1 MKLFTYVDHAVDHL
15 VPVAQVGGVEECV
28 LQHLVD
34 VPAVVMQAHRP
45 ATNYSAEY
53 IYFFQITVQC
63 RIYIFFKLQCS
74 DVSTEY
80 EL

>member
-53 IYFFQITVQC
+53 IYFSNYSAVQNIYIFQITVQ
-63 RIYIFFKLQCS
+63 
-74 DVSTEY
+74 
-80 EL
+80 